1 LTGRCSISTRALTIK
16 APRTKGSCKVT
27 ITGQKAT
34 SKKVVVL
41 KLTVK

>member
-1 LTGRCSISTRALTIK
+1 VK

-27 ITGQKAT
+27 ITAQKGT